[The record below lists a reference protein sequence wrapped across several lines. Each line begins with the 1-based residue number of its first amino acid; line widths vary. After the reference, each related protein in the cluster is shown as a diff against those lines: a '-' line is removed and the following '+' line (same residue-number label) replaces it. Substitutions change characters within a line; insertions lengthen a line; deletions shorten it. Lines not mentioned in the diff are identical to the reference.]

1 VKISPKG
8 MRDSVARLLKVLM
21 LGGGLLGVVVA
32 VIAAG
37 PFIYYLC
44 RVEVPSKH
52 MAVLIKKTGKDLPP
66 SEELA
71 TSEEYKGVQSK
82 VLGEGRYFYNPY
94 KWEWVIVPQVEIPEG
109 KLGVRTRLYGD
120 DLPPGEFIARKE
132 SEKGIVPEVLRPGRY
147 AINALVHGGG
157 KLVRVDSYAEH
168 VDLYDPITVPAGYQG
183 VVTKRSDPL
192 ADTPNDLLTKPG
204 TRGVQKETLEP
215 GTYYVNPFLTR
226 IRLIDCRSQRFNLT
240 EGGEIGFPSKD
251 GFWISLEGIVEFR
264 VQKNSAALVF
274 VTYNSEHNDEPH
286 PRIDE
291 EIIEKVILPNARSY
305 CRLRGS
311 NQSGREFISGE
322 TRVEFQADFQTALA
336 ETCREQG
343 VEIVQALITRIRPP
357 EKIAL
362 PVRQRQIALQE
373 EKQFQREILQ
383 QKSEEDL
390 AIEQELVKRKQE
402 LVQQEQEVVK
412 LVTNAERDQEVAL
425 IEAQRRL
432 KVAEFELKA
441 AEDKAAAVMAHGR
454 AEADVIR
461 FQNEAEAAGW
471 KEAVKAFDEDGNE
484 YARWVLLRKMAPSFQ
499 RMMINT
505 ADSPIMEVFQQF
517 NKEDDAPEGGAK

>member
-1 VKISPKG
+1 
-8 MRDSVARLLKVLM
+8 
-21 LGGGLLGVVVA
+21 
-32 VIAAG
+32 
-37 PFIYYLC
+37 
-44 RVEVPSKH
+44 
-52 MAVLIKKTGKDLPP
+52 
-66 SEELA
+66 
-71 TSEEYKGVQSK
+71 
-82 VLGEGRYFYNPY
+82 
-94 KWEWVIVPQVEIPEG
+94 
-109 KLGVRTRLYGD
+109 VRED
-120 DLPPGEFIARKE
+120 A
-132 SEKGIVPEVLRPGRY
+132 
-147 AINALVHGGG
+147 
-157 KLVRVDSYAEH
+157 
-168 VDLYDPITVPAGYQG
+168 
-183 VVTKRSDPL
+183 
-192 ADTPNDLLTKPG
+192 
-204 TRGVQKETLEP
+204 
-215 GTYYVNPFLTR
+215 
-226 IRLIDCRSQRFNLT
+226 
-240 EGGEIGFPSKD
+240 
-251 GFWISLEGIVEFR
+251 
-264 VQKNSAALVF
+264 AALVF
-274 VTYNSEHNDEPH
+274 VTYNSEHNDLPH

-322 TRVEFQADFQTALA
+322 TRVEFQEDFQKALA

-343 VEIVQALITRIRPP
+343 VEIVQALVTKIRPP

-412 LVTNAERDQEVAL
+412 LVTNAERNQEVAL
-425 IEAQRRL
+425 IEAQQRL
-432 KVAEFELKA
+432 KVAEYELEA

-471 KEAVKAFDEDGNE
+471 KEAVKAFGEDGNE
-484 YARWVLLRKMAPSFQ
+484 FARWVLLRKMAPSFQ

-505 ADSPIMEVFQQF
+505 ADSPIMDVFKQF
-517 NKEDDAPEGGAK
+517 NEESPTDGAGQGAAK

>member
-8 MRDSVARLLKVLM
+8 MRDSVARLLRVLM
-21 LGGGLLGVVVA
+21 LGGGLLGVIVA
-32 VIAAG
+32 ILAAG
-37 PFIYYLC
+37 PVIYYLC

-52 MAVLIKKTGKDLPP
+52 MAVMIKKTGKDLPP
-66 SEELA
+66 NEELA
-71 TSEEYKGVQSK
+71 KAEEYKGVQHK

-94 KWEWVIVPQVEIPEG
+94 SWEWVIVPQVEIPEG
-109 KLGVRTRLYGD
+109 KLGIRTRLYGD
-120 DLPPGEFIARKE
+120 DLPPGELISRKE

-147 AINALVHGGG
+147 AINALVQGAG
-157 KLVRVDSYAEH
+157 KLARVDVYAEH
-168 VDLYDPITVPAGYQG
+168 VELFDPITVPAGYQG
-183 VVTKRSDPL
+183 IVTRRSDPL
-192 ADTPNDLLTKPG
+192 SETPNELLSMPG
-204 TRGVQKETLEP
+204 ARGVQKDTLEP
-215 GTYYVNPFLTR
+215 GTYYVNPFITR

-264 VQKNSAALVF
+264 VRKDAAALVF
-274 VTYNSEHNDEPH
+274 VTYNSEHNDTPF

-322 TRVEFQADFQTALA
+322 T
-336 ETCREQG
+336 ETCRAQG
-343 VEIVQALITRIRPP
+343 VEIVQALVTKIRPP
-357 EKIAL
+357 EKIAE
-362 PVRQRQIALQE
+362 PVRARQIALQN
-373 EKQFQREILQ
+373 EKQFQRQILQ

-390 AIEQELVKRKQE
+390 AIEQELVERKQE

-412 LVTNAERDQEVAL
+412 LVTNAERNQEVAL
-425 IEAQRRL
+425 IEAQQRL
-432 KVAEFELKA
+432 KVAEFELLA
-441 AEDKAAAVMAHGR
+441 AEDQAAAVMAHGR
-454 AEADVIR
+454 ADADVIR

-471 KEAVKAFDEDGNE
+471 KEAVKAFGNDGNE
-484 YARWVLLRKMAPSFQ
+484 FARWVLLRKMAPSFQ

-505 ADSPIMEVFQQF
+505 GDSPLMDVFEQF
-517 NKEDDAPEGGAK
+517 NEKSPADAPGQGAVK